1 MSNTLANSFGYS
13 FPAIAGVQ
21 AGKQFFVTM
30 CPIHLIPKIFLFDE
44 EEIVPEL
51 RAQRTLNR
59 ARVPEIA
66 RYILDNREGYVFS
79 ALTASIDGDLDFDPT
94 PDYPNLGK
102 LLIPMSARFVIN
114 DGQHRRAAIEE
125 ALNQDPDLGNETIA
139 VVLFH
144 DRGLERSQQMFADLN
159 KYAIRPSASIGVLY
173 DQRDYFGA
181 ISKRLAFESPVF
193 KGLVEMEK
201 TTLSMRSRKLFTLSA
216 IYSANKALF
225 KEIVA
230 PSESESEST
239 LYATASDFWAEVG
252 KQIKEWQMVQ
262 KNELAASEVR
272 QDYIHS
278 HGITLQALGY
288 VGNAL
293 LRGQVSFKEGLRGLG
308 KIDWHRGNRELWEGR
323 AMYNGKLSKS
333 STNVV
338 LTTIQIKKE
347 LSIPL
352 TSEEELTEREFKQS

>member
-1 MSNTLANSFGYS
+1 MSTTLSNSFGYS

-30 CPIHLIPKIFLFDE
+30 CPVHLIPKIFLFDE
-44 EEIVPEL
+44 DEVVPEL

-66 RYILDNREGYVFS
+66 RYILNNRDSYVFS
-79 ALTASIDGDLDFDPT
+79 ALTASIDGEVDFETT
-94 PDYPNLGK
+94 PGYPNLGK
-102 LLIPMSARFVIN
+102 LMIPMSARFVIN

-125 ALNQDPDLGNETIA
+125 ALSQDPDLGNETIA

-159 KYAIRPSASIGVLY
+159 KYAIRPSSSIGVLY
-173 DQRDYFGA
+173 DHRDYLGA
-181 ISKRLAFESPVF
+181 VSKRLAYETPVF

-201 TTLSMRSRKLFTLSA
+201 TSLSKRSRKLFTLSA

-225 KEIVA
+225 KEISA
-230 PSESESEST
+230 ASEDEST
-239 LYATASDFWAEVG
+239 FFKTANSFWIEVG
-252 KQIKEWQMVQ
+252 SHIREWQLVQ
-262 KNELAASEVR
+262 TNELSASEVR
-272 QDYIHS
+272 QDYIHT
-278 HGITLQALGY
+278 HGITLLALGH

-293 LRGQVSFKEGLRGLG
+293 LRDNRDFQDGLKKLG
-308 KIDWHRGNRELWEGR
+308 SIDWHRGNASFWEGR
-323 AMYNGKLSKS
+323 AMHNGKLSKS
-333 STNVV
+333 STNVI
-338 LTTIQIKKE
+338 LTAIQIKKE

-352 TSEEELTEREFKQS
+352 TSEEELAERDFSLS

>member
-1 MSNTLANSFGYS
+1 MSDSLSNSFGYS

-59 ARVPEIA
+59 ARIPEIA
-66 RYILDNREGYVFS
+66 RYILENRDGYVFS
-79 ALTASIDGDLDFDPT
+79 ALTASIDGDVSFEAT

-125 ALNQDPDLGNETIA
+125 ALNQDPDLGNETIG

-159 KYAIRPSASIGVLY
+159 KYAIRPSSSIGVLY
-173 DQRDYFGA
+173 DHRDYFGA

-201 TTLSMRSRKLFTLSA
+201 TSLSQRSRKLFTLSA

-225 KEIVA
+225 KDISA
-230 PSESESEST
+230 ANESEDT
-239 LYATASDFWAEVG
+239 LYITAKDFWGQIGA
-252 KQIKEWQMVQ
+252 QIKEWQMVQ
-262 KNELAASEVR
+262 KNDLAASEVR

-278 HGITLQALGY
+278 HGITLQALGH

-293 LRGQVSFKEGLRGLG
+293 LRNQKSFNEGLQGLG
-308 KIDWHRGNRELWEGR
+308 KIDWHRGNRTLWEGR
-323 AMYNGKLSKS
+323 AMHNGKLSKS
-333 STNVV
+333 GTNVV
-338 LTTIQIKKE
+338 LTAIQIKKE

-352 TSEEELTEREFKQS
+352 TSEEELTEREFARS